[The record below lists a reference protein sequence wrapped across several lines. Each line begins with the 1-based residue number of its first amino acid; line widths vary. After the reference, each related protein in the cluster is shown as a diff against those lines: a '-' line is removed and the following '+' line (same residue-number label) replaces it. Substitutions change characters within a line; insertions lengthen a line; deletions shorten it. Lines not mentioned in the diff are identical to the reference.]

1 MHEDFLYQTIKINKK
16 NGKYRIIYAPSPSY
30 KSLLRSFIP
39 LLLDIHNRNIIFD
52 CDHAFLPNRNC
63 VTNASQHI
71 NNRYVLTLDIE
82 NFFDSIQTHR
92 LLEYIP
98 PNILNFMLVDN
109 KVAQGFPTSPYLAN
123 ISMIQI
129 DFQIIQALK
138 KIDPSIIYTRY
149 ADDLTI
155 SFNLKTH
162 HKNVHNIIQDILKE
176 FQLNLNSLKT
186 KIQDKQHGR
195 AIITGIGVSFSG
207 VHPTRATLKKLRA
220 ALHQNNASSYN
231 GLLAWSKCR
240 FPQKSSSVDKIKA

>member
-1 MHEDFLYQTIKINKK
+1 MHEDFLYRTIKINKK
-16 NGKYRIIYAPSPSY
+16 NGKYRTIYAPSPSY

-39 LLLDIHNRNIIFD
+39 FLLDIYNRNIIFD
-52 CDHAFLPNRNC
+52 CDHAFLPNRNS

-98 PNILNFMLVDN
+98 PNILSFMLVDN
-109 KVAQGFPTSPYLAN
+109 KVVQGFPTSPYLAN
-123 ISMIQI
+123 LSMIQI

-155 SFNLKTH
+155 SFNLNTH
-162 HKNVHNIIQDILKE
+162 HKNIQNIIENILKE

-186 KIQDKQHGR
+186 KIQDKQNGR
-195 AIITGIGVSFSG
+195 AIITGIGVSFNR

-220 ALHQNNASSYN
+220 ASHQNNTSSYN

-240 FPQKSSSVDKIKA
+240 FPLRVNK